1 MKTNFWLLDIGYEV
15 LRDNPEIRL
24 WGIDDNGNRVLILDR
39 SLIPYFY
46 LVPEETGIEALCEQ
60 VAELRNDLPHIVDVY
75 PVEKKILGKPIKA
88 LKVECRN
95 PDELSKYANSLKKA
109 LKVKSSFE
117 DDMRFS
123 MRYLIDKEVSPCSW
137 MEFEV
142 EEIENKNFKIDRV
155 YIAKSNPKQLDRLDR
170 PKFRILSFDITI
182 YGVKGATKSAQE
194 PIIIISAMDDGGIS
208 AQFIAED
215 KDDKTIIEKFIEFV
229 NEIDPDILVGYG
241 SNQENLPYI
250 ISRAEKYCIRLSLN
264 RNGGAPHRSVYGHI
278 SLTGRANIDLYDFS
292 DDFTQVKIK
301 SLENI
306 ARFLGVLKIDD
317 SDIIEDFDVPAFW
330 DSEEK
335 RHQLLRF
342 SENRAKMIMQITQ
355 IILDNAI
362 QLSMLVGLPLDH
374 VGTAATG
381 FKVEWYLMR
390 HAHRI
395 GELFPNRLEQPYYTY
410 EGGLVLTPKPGI
422 HNNIAVLDFKSMYP
436 NIMIAKNI
444 SPDTL
449 LQPGDPEP
457 PEGVWKAPQVGYRFR
472 RDRMGFYNE
481 VLAGLIKRR
490 SEVSMRMKGLNED
503 SFEYKMLNS
512 QQQAIKLITNA
523 TYGYAGW
530 LGARWYSKGV
540 AEATAAWGR
549 ETIKDTIKLA
559 DEMGLEVIYGD
570 TDSIFVVYD
579 QARIVELLGEVKKKL
594 GLEIKPDTIYKS
606 ILFTEAKKRY
616 CGLLLDGRLDIVG
629 LEVIRGDWAEVS
641 KKVQED
647 VLGIVLREGDVQKA
661 VKAVKKRISELRE
674 QKIPYKDLIIWKT
687 LTKPIEKYKVKA
699 SHVEAALMLKEAGW
713 TLSVGDKIGYV
724 ITLKGDKLY
733 EKAKPYNFATYSEID
748 LDYYIE
754 SQIKPVALRILKQ
767 FNICREELN

>member
-1 MKTNFWLLDIGYEV
+1 MLDIGYEV
-15 LRDNPEIRL
+15 VRDNPEIRL

-39 SLIPYFY
+39 SLTPYFY
-46 LVPEETGIEALCEQ
+46 LVPEESYIEALCEQ
-60 VAELRNDLPHIVDVY
+60 VAELRNDLPHIVNAY

-155 YIAKSNPKQLDRLDR
+155 YIAKSNPKQLDRLDH
-170 PKFRILSFDITI
+170 PKFRILSFDMTI
-182 YGVKGATKSAQE
+182 YGIKGATKSAQD
-194 PIIIISAMDDGGIS
+194 PIIIISAMDDGEIS
-208 AQFIAED
+208 VQFIAED

-241 SNQENLPYI
+241 SNQEHLPYI
-250 ISRAEKYCIRLSLN
+250 ISRAEKYGIRLSLN
-264 RNGGAPHRSVYGHI
+264 RDGGAPHRSVYGHI

-330 DSEEK
+330 ASEEK

-342 SENRAKMIMQITQ
+342 SENRAKMIMQVTQ
-355 IILDNAI
+355 FILDNAI

-410 EGGLVLTPKPGI
+410 EGGLVLTPKPGV

-481 VLAGLIKRR
+481 VLADLIKRR
-490 SEVSMRMKGLNED
+490 SEVSMKMKGLNED
-503 SFEYKMLNS
+503 SFEYRILNS

-549 ETIKDTIKLA
+549 ETIRDTIKLA

-674 QKIPYKDLIIWKT
+674 RKIPYKDLIIWKT

-699 SHVEAALMLKEAGW
+699 SHVEVALMLKEAGW

-754 SQIKPVALRILKQ
+754 SQIKPAALRILKQ
-767 FNICREELN
+767 FNICREELD